1 MVSPT
6 MRPESPAM
14 PSCTTLRPTLRLL
27 VLSLT
32 LLLAAPSAQAQVINE
47 PPAGTTAII
56 TFPSRDF
63 VSISGMLPTDRV
75 DVQVLRAGLEVARC
89 NAATPIAGL
98 IDINHPGGYCWTTTP
113 ELRVGDIVRTT
124 AKNPD
129 GTVRQIDQTHV
140 SGVVC
145 GLPVMLQDDNPLTIN
160 FEGIVEIHGLA
171 QGPDGKAI
179 PVDQLEQRM
188 VSKNDLFDL
197 NGSRTLRAG
206 PTLEGTISIDRL
218 DNPLGLK
225 WTARYTGLDG
235 DDVARL
241 MGKTSSTTGVAF
253 LASEPRVHWLG
264 QLPVALKEATIYEN
278 SPAFNPPGPAAGAC
292 VGAFESPDSL
302 PPSAP
307 SLLTVT
313 QSGANVI
320 LNWTAATDDWAVWH
334 YRITRDG
341 LPIAH
346 VAGTTTT
353 FTDVNAPVGVHQYQV
368 FAVDHAS
375 ALGAGAT
382 DVTRLIAGLG
392 LPYGNVSLGSNVAG
406 NNAND
411 VTAPSVPT
419 NVVAFAPNGS
429 TRVQL
434 SWAASTDNGTLAG
447 YGVYRGG
454 IRIANLSAA
463 SLAFTDTTLAFG
475 TYVYTVDALDAA
487 GNRSAVSAGA
497 TAILSAT
504 IDTSAPTL
512 PTRLAA
518 LNSPDIH
525 GRDVRLTWTGSTD
538 NIGVTGYAIYRNGV
552 RVGSVNG
559 TTLAFVDPGLTPQTC
574 TYTIDAFDTRGNH
587 SVRTAAVTAVIAND
601 PPVDGHSL
609 LGFYSRD
616 FISATGYPAA
626 EGPYVFSVIRNNAT
640 VAQSVSFNSDAT
652 GLIEVNHPG
661 GTCWA
666 GLTPDMRVGD
676 VIRITNAAG
685 IADQTTIMNVVT
697 QLPVALNTTTVQVRG
712 FALDLANLPLPAS
725 SLELRMITNSG
736 PFDLNLRRDIRAG
749 VGALEGTLIADPLG
763 GGRFIATFSN
773 LTPNDMFRICGGLD
787 ASGVAFAPAQTTL
800 MWLGRAPAS
809 MKEQTIYEVDPTVLG
824 GPVAG
829 FCTAPFE
836 TPTANATLTTPAS
849 IAFGAVGVAGNSSS
863 QKVEFQNNSGL
874 TLTLYGIY
882 MGGMNPGDFVLN
894 PSVVPATLA
903 PNQKLSINVT
913 ARPTALGL
921 RQASV
926 NLLANAAN
934 TTYLTVPVT
943 VTGNLDKAPSTPG
956 APALS
961 LVPGST
967 VSVATA
973 ATLGNA
979 TTQVRMVWAAAT
991 GTVTKYELQQS
1002 LNGGAWTTVLNALPT
1017 QLSTTLTLPMGTTAA
1032 PNAYQFRVRAYSNLT
1047 VSAFATSMAF
1057 DLGPADQTDKVS
1069 FSFGGTWTT
1078 AAGAGFYGGSAASAA
1093 NSASRVSLSMKKLAL
1108 GSGALAVI
1116 GTMGPDRGIANISLD
1131 GGAAVAVD
1139 FYAPTLQTGVLV
1151 HVLNGTSANVKHTLT
1166 VVPAGTKR
1174 LASTG
1179 TKVEVD
1185 GFLALDRS
1193 LVVGPLLNAAPAV
1206 VEGGDAPVEPPH
1218 ALEFA
1223 FRGVTPNPSNRDM
1236 SVSFG
1241 LPRDGDV
1248 DLRVLDV
1255 QGREIR
1261 GLQHGR
1267 MPAGVHSIAWDGR
1280 DDRGGRAGAGVYFAM
1295 LRHDGQMRVTR
1306 LVRLP

>member
-1 MVSPT
+1 MKMSPLHT
-6 MRPESPAM
+6 RS
-14 PSCTTLRPTLRLL
+14 L
-27 VLSLT
+27 VT
-32 LLLAAPSAQAQVINE
+32 ALLLLTASLRATPAKAQVINE
-47 PPAGTTAII
+47 PPAGSTGII
-56 TFPSRDF
+56 AFPARDF
-63 VSISGMLPTDRV
+63 VSIIGMLPTDHV
-75 DVQVLRAGLEVARC
+75 DVQVIRAGVEVARC

-98 IDINHPGGYCWTTTP
+98 IDVNHAGGYCWTQTP

-129 GTVRQIDQTHV
+129 GTIRQIDQTHV
-140 SGVVC
+140 SGVIC
-145 GLPVMLQDDNPLTIN
+145 GLPVLLQDDDPATLN
-160 FEGIVEIHGLA
+160 FEGVVEIHGLA

-179 PVDQLEQRM
+179 PLDQLEQRM
-188 VSKNDLFDL
+188 IAKNDLWDFD
-197 NGSRTLRAG
+197 GRRDMRAG
-206 PTLEGTISIDRL
+206 PTLQGTISIDRV

-225 WTARYTGLDG
+225 WTARYSGLDG
-235 DDVARL
+235 NDVARM

-253 LASEPRVHWLG
+253 LAAEPSCHWLG
-264 QLPVALKEATIYEN
+264 RLPVALSEATIYEN
-278 SPAFNPPGPAAGAC
+278 SPAFNIPGPAAGAC

-302 PPSAP
+302 APSAP
-307 SLLTVT
+307 SGLTVT

-320 LNWTAATDDWAVWH
+320 LNWTASTDNWAVWY

-346 VAGTTTT
+346 VAGTATTY
-353 FTDVNAPVGVHQYQV
+353 TDLNAPVGVHQYQV
-368 FAVDHAS
+368 FAFDHAS
-375 ALGAGAT
+375 ALGTGAN
-382 DVTRLIAGLG
+382 DVARIIAGIG
-392 LPYGNVSLGSNVAG
+392 QPYGNMSLGSNVVG
-406 NNAND
+406 NSAND

-419 NVVAFAPNGS
+419 SVVAFAPNGS

-447 YGVYRGG
+447 YGVYRGAV
-454 IRIANLSAA
+454 RIANLPAT
-463 SLAFTDTTLAFG
+463 SLTFTDTTLALG
-475 TYVYTVDALDAA
+475 TYVYTVDAIDAA

-497 TAILSAT
+497 TAILTAT
-504 IDTSAPTL
+504 ADVTAPTV

-538 NIGVTGYAIYRNGV
+538 NVGVTGYAIYRNGV
-552 RVGSVNG
+552 RVGSTNG
-559 TTLAFVDPGLTPQTC
+559 TTLTFTEPALPTGTFA
-574 TYTIDAFDTRGNH
+574 YTIDAFDTRGNH
-587 SVRTAAVTAVIAND
+587 SALTAAVSIVVAND

-609 LGFYSRD
+609 LGFFSRD
-616 FISATGYPAA
+616 FISANGYPAA
-626 EGPYVFSVIRNNAT
+626 QGPYVFSVIRNNAT
-640 VAQSVSFNSDAT
+640 VAQSVPFNSDAT

-666 GLTPDMRVGD
+666 GVTPDIRVGD

-685 IADQTTIMNVVT
+685 IADQTTIMNIVT
-697 QLPVALNTTTVQVRG
+697 QLPVAINTTTVQIRG
-712 FALDLANLPLPAS
+712 FALDLANVPLPVS
-725 SLELRMITNSG
+725 SLEVRMITNSG
-736 PFDLNLRRDIRAG
+736 PFDVNQRRDMRAG
-749 VGALEGTLIADPLG
+749 VGAIDGTLVADPLG

-773 LTPNDMFRICGGLD
+773 LTPNDIFRLCGGLD
-787 ASGVAFAPAQTTL
+787 ASGLAFAPAQTTL
-800 MWLGRAPAS
+800 MWLGRTPAA
-809 MKEQTIYEVDPTVLG
+809 MLEQTVYEVDPTVLG

-829 FCTAPFE
+829 FCTAPLE
-836 TPTANATLTTPAS
+836 TPTANATLTTPAT

-874 TLTLYGIY
+874 TLNLYGLY
-882 MGGMNPGDFVLN
+882 LGGMNPGDFVLN
-894 PSVVPATLA
+894 PAVVPATLA

-921 RQASV
+921 RQAHVS
-926 NLLANAAN
+926 LLANAAN

-943 VTGNLDKAPSTPG
+943 VSGNLDKAPSTPG
-956 APALS
+956 SPALS

-967 VSVATA
+967 VNVATA
-973 ATLGNA
+973 ATIGSA
-979 TTQVRMVWAAAT
+979 TTQVKLVWAAST

-1017 QLSTTLTLPMGTTAA
+1017 QLTTTLTLPMGTTAA
-1032 PNAYQFRVRAYSNLT
+1032 PNAYQFRVRAYDNLT
-1047 VSAFATSMAF
+1047 VSAFANSMAF

-1078 AAGAGFYGGSAASAA
+1078 TAGAGFYGGSAASAP

-1166 VVPAGTKR
+1166 VVPSGTKR

-1179 TKVEVD
+1179 TKIEVD

-1193 LVVGPLLNAAPAV
+1193 IVVGPLLNAAPAV
-1206 VEGGDAPVEPPH
+1206 NEGGEEFSTPH
-1218 ALEFA
+1218 PLEFA

-1236 SVSFG
+1236 AVAFG

-1261 GLQHGR
+1261 TLQHGR

-1280 DDRGGRAGAGVYFAM
+1280 DERGGRAGAGVYFAM